1 MKNIAVAPFYH
12 LFYLDVI
19 VDRIKT
25 QDSLRTKWNT
35 GSYCSVSFSIFCVRK
50 KKATASL
57 YF

>member
-25 QDSLRTKWNT
+25 QDSLRTKWNILVHIALCL
-35 GSYCSVSFSIFCVRK
+35 SP
-50 KKATASL
+50 
-57 YF
+57 YFV